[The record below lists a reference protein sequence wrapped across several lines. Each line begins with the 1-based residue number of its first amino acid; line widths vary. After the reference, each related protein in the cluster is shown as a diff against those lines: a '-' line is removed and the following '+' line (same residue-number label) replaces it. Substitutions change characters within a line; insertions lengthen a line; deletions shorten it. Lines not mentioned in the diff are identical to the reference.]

1 MPAFV
6 QGFLARI
13 DRDDHFQNHV
23 GEFDPP
29 FGSAEEYEKAAIAF
43 LTAPLTG
50 AIMEG
55 VRRNGDIVRY
65 DTGSNEFAICDRD
78 GILLTYYKPDPA
90 IHRERDNITYFRG
103 QCLK

>member
-1 MPAFV
+1 
-6 QGFLARI
+6 
-13 DRDDHFQNHV
+13 
-23 GEFDPP
+23 
-29 FGSAEEYEKAAIAF
+29 
-43 LTAPLTG
+43 
-50 AIMEG
+50 MEG